1 MLPNAVQ
8 PIHNEELIR
17 EALLQDMEE
26 GIKVWGKL
34 MKAMRFADD
43 QAMVVGKEEELQ
55 RMMGQIE

>member
-8 PIHNEELIR
+8 PIHKEELIR

>member
-8 PIHNEELIR
+8 PIHKEELIR

-26 GIKVWGKL
+26 GIKVRGKL

-43 QAMVVGKEEELQ
+43 QAMVVGKEEKLQ